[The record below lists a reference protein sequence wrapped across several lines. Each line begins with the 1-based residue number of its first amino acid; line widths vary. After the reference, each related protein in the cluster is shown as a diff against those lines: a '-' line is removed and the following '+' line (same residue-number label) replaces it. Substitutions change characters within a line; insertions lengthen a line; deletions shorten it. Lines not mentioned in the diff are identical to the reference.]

1 MTNTANLE
9 ALETQIQNWIEKQTR
24 IAKEIQYE
32 LNAIEREERDI
43 DFGKIRKLAYE
54 ADVYET
60 LIQESQRQIQA
71 IEEGA
76 LHD

>member
-1 MTNTANLE
+1 MTNTENLE
-9 ALETQIQNWIEKQTR
+9 ALEARIQNWIEEQTR

-32 LNAIEREERDI
+32 LNAIEREEDI

-71 IEEGA
+71 LEEEV
-76 LHD
+76 

>member
-1 MTNTANLE
+1 MTNTENLE
-9 ALETQIQNWIEKQTR
+9 ALETRIQNWIEEQTR

-32 LNAIEREERDI
+32 LNAIERERDI

-60 LIQESQRQIQA
+60 LIQESQHQIQA
-71 IEEGA
+71 IEEEA
-76 LHD
+76 

>member
-1 MTNTANLE
+1 MKTEIET
-9 ALETQIQNWIEKQTR
+9 LETQIQNWIEKQNR

-32 LNAIEREERDI
+32 LKAIEREERDI

-71 IEEGA
+71 IEEEA
-76 LHD
+76 

>member
-1 MTNTANLE
+1 MTNTENLE
-9 ALETQIQNWIEKQTR
+9 ALETRIQNWIEEQTR

-32 LNAIEREERDI
+32 LNAIERERDI
-43 DFGKIRKLAYE
+43 DFGKIRNLAYE

-71 IEEGA
+71 LEEEA
-76 LHD
+76 

>member
-1 MTNTANLE
+1 MTNTENLE
-9 ALETQIQNWIEKQTR
+9 ALETRIQNWIEEQTR
-24 IAKEIQYE
+24 IAKEIQYK

-60 LIQESQRQIQA
+60 LIQESQHQIQA
-71 IEEGA
+71 IEEEA
-76 LHD
+76 

>member
-1 MTNTANLE
+1 MKTEIET
-9 ALETQIQNWIEKQTR
+9 LETRIQNWIEEQTR

-32 LNAIEREERDI
+32 LNAIEREEDV

-60 LIQESQRQIQA
+60 LIQESQRQIRTLQ
-71 IEEGA
+71 EEA
-76 LHD
+76 

>member
-1 MTNTANLE
+1 MKTEIET
-9 ALETQIQNWIEKQTR
+9 LETRIQNWIEEQTR

-32 LNAIEREERDI
+32 LNAIEREEDI

-60 LIQESQRQIQA
+60 LIQESQRQIRMLQ
-71 IEEGA
+71 EEA
-76 LHD
+76 

>member
-1 MTNTANLE
+1 MTNTENLE
-9 ALETQIQNWIEKQTR
+9 ALETQIQNWIEKQNR

-60 LIQESQRQIQA
+60 LIQESQRQIQE
-71 IEEGA
+71 IEEEA
-76 LHD
+76 

>member
-1 MTNTANLE
+1 MTNTENLE
-9 ALETQIQNWIEKQTR
+9 ALETQIQNWIEKQNR
-24 IAKEIQYE
+24 IAKEIQHE

-71 IEEGA
+71 IEEEA
-76 LHD
+76 

>member
-1 MTNTANLE
+1 MKTEIET
-9 ALETQIQNWIEKQTR
+9 LETRIQNWIEEQNR

-32 LNAIEREERDI
+32 LNAIEREEDI

-60 LIQESQRQIQA
+60 LIQESQRQIRTLQ
-71 IEEGA
+71 EEA
-76 LHD
+76 

>member
-1 MTNTANLE
+1 MTNTENLE
-9 ALETQIQNWIEKQTR
+9 ALEAQIQNWIEKQNR

-32 LNAIEREERDI
+32 LNAIERERDI

-60 LIQESQRQIQA
+60 LIQESQRQIKA
-71 IEEGA
+71 LEEKA
-76 LHD
+76 

>member
-1 MTNTANLE
+1 MTNTENLE

-32 LNAIEREERDI
+32 LNAIEREKDI

-71 IEEGA
+71 LEEEA
-76 LHD
+76 

>member
-1 MTNTANLE
+1 MTNTENLE
-9 ALETQIQNWIEKQTR
+9 ALETRIQNWIEEQTR

-32 LNAIEREERDI
+32 LNAIEREEDI

-71 IEEGA
+71 LEGEA
-76 LHD
+76 

>member
-1 MTNTANLE
+1 MTNTENLE
-9 ALETQIQNWIEKQTR
+9 ALEAQIQNWIEKQNR

-32 LNAIEREERDI
+32 LNAIERERDI

-60 LIQESQRQIQA
+60 
-71 IEEGA
+71 
-76 LHD
+76 

>member
-1 MTNTANLE
+1 MTNTENLE
-9 ALETQIQNWIEKQTR
+9 ALEAQIQNWIEKQNR

-32 LNAIEREERDI
+32 LNAIEREKDI

-60 LIQESQRQIQA
+60 LIQESQCQIQA
-71 IEEGA
+71 LEEEA
-76 LHD
+76 

>member
-1 MTNTANLE
+1 MTNTENLE

-76 LHD
+76 

>member
-1 MTNTANLE
+1 MTNTENLE
-9 ALETQIQNWIEKQTR
+9 ALEAQIQNWIEKQNR

-32 LNAIEREERDI
+32 LNAIERERDI

-71 IEEGA
+71 IEEEA
-76 LHD
+76 

>member
-1 MTNTANLE
+1 MKTEIET
-9 ALETQIQNWIEKQTR
+9 LETRIQNWIEEQTR

-32 LNAIEREERDI
+32 LNAIEREEDI

-60 LIQESQRQIQA
+60 LIQESQRQIRTLQ
-71 IEEGA
+71 EEA
-76 LHD
+76 

>member
-1 MTNTANLE
+1 MKNTE
-9 ALETQIQNWIEKQTR
+9 CVETLETRIQNWIEEQTR

-32 LNAIEREERDI
+32 LNAIEREEDI

-60 LIQESQRQIQA
+60 LIQESQRQIRTLQ
-71 IEEGA
+71 EEA
-76 LHD
+76 

>member
-1 MTNTANLE
+1 MTNTENLE
-9 ALETQIQNWIEKQTR
+9 ALETRIQNWIEEQTR

-32 LNAIEREERDI
+32 LNAIEREEDI

-60 LIQESQRQIQA
+60 LIQESRRQIQVL
-71 IEEGA
+71 EGEA
-76 LHD
+76 

>member
-1 MTNTANLE
+1 MTNTENLE
-9 ALETQIQNWIEKQTR
+9 ALEAQIQNWIEKQNR

-32 LNAIEREERDI
+32 LNAIERERDI

-60 LIQESQRQIQA
+60 LIQESQHQIQA
-71 IEEGA
+71 LEEEA
-76 LHD
+76 

>member
-1 MTNTANLE
+1 MTNTENLE
-9 ALETQIQNWIEKQTR
+9 ALETRIQNK

-60 LIQESQRQIQA
+60 LIQESQRQIRTLQ
-71 IEEGA
+71 EEA
-76 LHD
+76 

>member
-1 MTNTANLE
+1 MKTEIET
-9 ALETQIQNWIEKQTR
+9 LETRIQNWIEEQNR

-54 ADVYET
+54 ADVCET
-60 LIQESQRQIQA
+60 LIQGSQSLIRMLQ
-71 IEEGA
+71 EEA
-76 LHD
+76 

>member
-1 MTNTANLE
+1 MTNTENLE
-9 ALETQIQNWIEKQTR
+9 ALETRIQNWIEKQNR

-54 ADVYET
+54 ADVCET
-60 LIQESQRQIQA
+60 LIQESQRQIRTLQ
-71 IEEGA
+71 EEA
-76 LHD
+76 

>member
-1 MTNTANLE
+1 MKTENLE
-9 ALETQIQNWIEKQTR
+9 ALETQIQNWIEKQNR
-24 IAKEIQYE
+24 IAKEIQHE

-60 LIQESQRQIQA
+60 LIQEAQRQIQA
-71 IEEGA
+71 LEEEA
-76 LHD
+76 

>member
-1 MTNTANLE
+1 MTNTENLE
-9 ALETQIQNWIEKQTR
+9 ATETQIQNWIEKQNR

-60 LIQESQRQIQA
+60 LIQESQRQIRTLQ
-71 IEEGA
+71 EEA
-76 LHD
+76 

>member
-1 MTNTANLE
+1 MTNTECIE
-9 ALETQIQNWIEKQTR
+9 ALETRIQNWIEEQTR

-43 DFGKIRKLAYE
+43 DFGKIRKLAYK

-60 LIQESQRQIQA
+60 SIQESQRQIRTLQ
-71 IEEGA
+71 EEA
-76 LHD
+76 

>member
-1 MTNTANLE
+1 MTNTENLE
-9 ALETQIQNWIEKQTR
+9 ALETRIQNWIEEQTR

-32 LNAIEREERDI
+32 LNAIEREEDI

-71 IEEGA
+71 LEEEA
-76 LHD
+76 

>member
-1 MTNTANLE
+1 MQTEIET
-9 ALETQIQNWIEKQTR
+9 LETRIQNWIEEQTR

-32 LNAIEREERDI
+32 LNAIEREEDI

-60 LIQESQRQIQA
+60 LIQESQRQIRTLQ
-71 IEEGA
+71 EEA
-76 LHD
+76 

>member
-1 MTNTANLE
+1 MTNTENLE
-9 ALETQIQNWIEKQTR
+9 ALETRIQNWIEEQTR

-32 LNAIEREERDI
+32 LNAIEREEDI

-60 LIQESQRQIQA
+60 LIQESQRQIQVL
-71 IEEGA
+71 EGEA
-76 LHD
+76 